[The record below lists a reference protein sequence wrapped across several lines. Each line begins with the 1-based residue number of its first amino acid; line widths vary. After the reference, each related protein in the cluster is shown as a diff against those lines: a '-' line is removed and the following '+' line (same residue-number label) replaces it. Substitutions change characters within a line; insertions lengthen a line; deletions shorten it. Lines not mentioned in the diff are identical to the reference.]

1 MEPCGLR
8 GLRPWHLV
16 LSSMLLIA
24 AASSEAA
31 KVLRFASPFGTTP
44 IWLCGGPFGFA
55 PGEDSST
62 IMKATPDGWV
72 EYVLP
77 EGAATDKYTFVV
89 MPDWRYQ
96 QGTPDLTRIFQTSD
110 TAWILPEP
118 APNGPLKAF
127 GSRPKTKTVML
138 WNPWETP
145 VPARPPY
152 IQFEGRAWG
161 AMAPIARLPGWYSA
175 SVTGY
180 NSLSVLLSDSGKT
193 SYFTA
198 LGVLPAAGPAMVLD
212 SIATRSDT
220 IWVRARPEPV
230 GAPAASASRP
240 APKVVMVQNPWRGLK
255 PMHQPRIALGTLG
268 PVPMASSLEYCGW
281 YAFEF
286 YDRPGAVLLT
296 SSRTGQTAGR
306 AGFGDATP
314 LEVAALLA
322 VQDTAWIATD
332 SVTGTPVAN
341 PRWQGEKGLCEVV
354 LLAATVH
361 DFPSGTAANR
371 QFGAGSGCGQGGW
384 GVVKGMVESTLGP
397 DRKPVRSA
405 HDTGWRGIP
414 NSWGGLDYGFRC
426 AYDTGSLA
434 EIGDSGISTEW
445 FRSVPGRNASTCRD
459 IPLRLDSVNGTYA
472 YENKQFFPIDDFD
485 KLPDGSPNPYF
496 DQIRG
501 EDQKMHN
508 YAFCLESHGEFEYRK
523 GQSYDFTGDD
533 DVWFFV
539 NNQLVV
545 DLGGIH
551 PASSQSVLLDTIGR
565 VITRRTVDWK
575 DTYDTTWNSNRLV
588 EGRTYT
594 WDFFF
599 CERSPAGS
607 SMKMTTSMNMRTD
620 AGFQVK
626 ATATGPG
633 ATDYD
638 LFMSTTKGQGCQ
650 ATASVI
656 RATGSILLSGGQFP
670 TPRRLSSGTWFG
682 GIRVDSANG
691 SVKLDSAAIAGLAPG
706 RYVLRI
712 VASFD
717 SASYKEYP
725 FTVPFTAGPRFTAK
739 PAYSAPK
746 GSVLKVSVGSFNKL
760 GPDSSE
766 IRFTPHAVAGL
777 RFFRDSALTSEI
789 LAGDTLHTGTNTV
802 ARHFWVQGTAAG
814 TYVLAIGSTGS
825 DTADTY
831 GSIVF
836 LDRALRFVDAA
847 GIPLAPIPPLSLEVD
862 EPVQVFVR
870 AYVGDSLCRSCDGR
884 ILVDGSSP
892 SLVFSATATGAAS
905 TGFALSQGAASFWLR
920 GSSPVVGASFA
931 AKLDFD
937 TAARATWQP
946 VDIGSRRIRFLDGA
960 GKALDTLEGIE
971 QRVLNGKTAFVQLWN
986 KTAPCTTCTGHL
998 RLTSPDAGIAFRDAS
1013 GNAVDSMPVADGVAT
1028 FVVWGAGPVTRGSIV
1043 LSAPSLWAAATAAP
1057 VTFRSL
1063 APDSMLVFDVDGDGR
1078 ADSAAFFLAQPWQV
1092 GNALSLSW
1100 PDANSTTPL
1109 QALVS
1114 PSFAG
1119 DSGALGLRLAAPLAP
1134 DRTSDLG
1141 AVALFSWGAT
1151 DASPVPVKDRV
1162 APVPMSAEVFWSAIA
1177 GNPDTLRVKMSESV
1191 VAAASTGTLSLLR
1204 GSWSPTRET
1213 RAVVDA
1219 SGTEIVL
1226 LFAATDPESVPL
1238 PGENVRLALVADLFG
1253 NRPGPTPKSVVVT
1266 GSVRPP
1272 RRGWYQD
1279 ADGDGR
1285 IDRAVFRFDSPFRA
1299 ASISF
1304 DLELPGGGIR
1314 SNQVGRIL
1322 PADSLLV
1329 AVDLSEPFPFGMT
1342 GFATGEWAVAP
1353 GGRRIPM
1360 DDSAAPVVDTA
1371 FVRLTETYDG
1381 SDTLFLVPSEPL
1393 PGTPATAWYQIRS
1406 GSSVLALGGVF
1417 IASRGDTQLVLLP
1430 ADGTGGVRA
1439 GDSIRFAPGTVQDL
1453 AGNTPG
1459 LDAVWRRVG
1468 GGIRPPFVRIQ
1479 PPRAFVQR
1487 PPAELDPVAVGGLE
1501 IQAID
1506 GSQWKTWSPGSGTGE
1521 ATFCD
1526 TTVCTGPTIELNT
1539 PVRVFVAVFDHMGVH
1554 VDSRAIDVTE
1564 SVLAGLRTDRLGRA
1578 KVRLLW
1584 NGSTPDRRPVAS
1596 GVYLFRVV
1604 VQSRSTE
1611 SGTRISNQVWKVGL
1625 KRPL

>member
-1 MEPCGLR
+1 MELCGL
-8 GLRPWHLV
+8 GALRRRFLALASTLLV
-16 LSSMLLIA
+16 
-24 AASSEAA
+24 AASASEAA
-31 KVLRFASPFGTTP
+31 KVLRFASPFGPTP

-55 PGEDSST
+55 PGQDSST
-62 IMKATPDGWV
+62 IMKTTPDNWM

-77 EGAATDKYTFVV
+77 AGAPTDRYTFVV
-89 MPDWRYQ
+89 MPDWQYQ
-96 QGTPDLTRIFQTSD
+96 QNTPDLTGIFQTSD

-127 GSRPKTKTVML
+127 GSRPKTKTVLL

-145 VPARPPY
+145 SPARKPY

-161 AMAPIARLPGWYSA
+161 AMTPIARLPGWYSA

-180 NSLSVLLSDSGKT
+180 NSLSVLFSDSAKT
-193 SYFTA
+193 AYFGSV
-198 LGVLPAAGPAMVLD
+198 GVLATPGTAMVLD

-230 GAPAASASRP
+230 GAPAASARRP
-240 APKVVMVQNPWRGLK
+240 APKVVMVQNPWRGRTPL
-255 PMHQPRIALGTLG
+255 HQPRITLGTLG
-268 PVPMASSLEYCGW
+268 PVPMAPSLEYCGW

-296 SSRTGQTAGR
+296 SSRTGQTAGKG
-306 AGFGDATP
+306 GFGDLAPLDVAT
-314 LEVAALLA
+314 LLTG
-322 VQDTAWIATD
+322 QDTAWVATD
-332 SVTGTPVAN
+332 SVSGIPVAN
-341 PRWQGEKGLCEVV
+341 PRWQGEKGLCEIV
-354 LLAATVH
+354 LLAATVR

-371 QFGAGSGCGQGGW
+371 QFGAGKGCGQGGW
-384 GVVKGMVESTLGP
+384 GVVKGMVEPVLGS

-405 HDTGWRGIP
+405 YDSGWNGIR
-414 NSWGGLDYGFRC
+414 NSWGGMDYGFRC
-426 AYDTGSLA
+426 AYDTGASA

-445 FRSVPGRNASTCRD
+445 FRTVPGRNAETCRD
-459 IPLRLDSVNGTYA
+459 IPLKLDSVNGTYG

-485 KLPDGSPNPYF
+485 RLPDGSPNPYF
-496 DQIRG
+496 EQIRG
-501 EDQKMHN
+501 EDQRMHN
-508 YAFCLESHGEFEYRK
+508 YAFCLESHGEFEYKK

-539 NNQLVV
+539 NNRLVV

-551 PASSQSVLLDTIGR
+551 PASSQNVLLDTIGR
-565 VITRRTVDWK
+565 VVTRRTVDGK
-575 DTYDTTWNSNRLV
+575 DLYDTSWNESALV
-588 EGRTYT
+588 EGKTYT

-620 AGFQVK
+620 AGFQVR

-656 RATGSILLSGGQFP
+656 RATGSVLLSGGQFP
-670 TPRRLSSGTWFG
+670 TPRRLSSGTWYG

-706 RYVLRI
+706 RYVLKI
-712 VASFD
+712 AASFD

-725 FTVPFTAGPRFTAK
+725 FTVPFSAGPRFTAK
-739 PAYSAPK
+739 PAYSGAK
-746 GSVLKVSVGSFNKL
+746 GSVLQVSVGSFNKL

-766 IRFTPHAVAGL
+766 IRFVPHPTAGL

-789 LAGDTLHTGTNTV
+789 VAGDTLHTGANAQ
-802 ARHFWVQGTAAG
+802 ARRFWVQGVAAG
-814 TYVLAIGSTGS
+814 TYVLAIGSTAS

-831 GSIVF
+831 GPIEF
-836 LDRALRFVDAA
+836 LDRTLRFVDAA
-847 GIPLAPIPPLSLEVD
+847 GIPLASIPALSLEVD

-892 SLVFSATATGAAS
+892 SLAFSATATGAAS

-920 GSSPVVGASFA
+920 GSSPAVGASFA

-937 TAARATWQP
+937 TTARATWQP
-946 VDIGSRRIRFLDGA
+946 VDIGSRRIRYLDGT
-960 GKALDTLEGIE
+960 GKVTDTLEEID
-971 QRVLNGKTAFVQLWN
+971 QRVLTGKTVSVQLWN
-986 KTAPCTTCTGHL
+986 KTSPCSTCAGHL
-998 RLTSPDAGIAFRDAS
+998 RLSSPDAGIAFRDAL
-1013 GNAVDSMPVADGVAT
+1013 GNAVDSVPVVDGAAT
-1028 FVVWGAGPVTRGSIV
+1028 FVVWGAGPVSRGSIG
-1043 LSAPSLWAAATAAP
+1043 LSAPSLWAATTAGP
-1057 VTFRSL
+1057 VTLRSL
-1063 APDSMLVFDVDGDGR
+1063 APDSVLVFDVDGDGR

-1092 GNALSLSW
+1092 GNTLSLSW
-1100 PDANSTTPL
+1100 PDANSPLPL
-1109 QALVS
+1109 QSLVP

-1119 DSGALGLRLAAPLAP
+1119 DSGVLGLRLAAPLAP
-1134 DRTSDLG
+1134 DRTGDLG
-1141 AVALFSWGAT
+1141 AFASFSWGAA
-1151 DASPVPVKDRV
+1151 DVSPVPVKDRV
-1162 APVPMSAEVFWSAIA
+1162 APVPVSAEVFWSAIA
-1177 GNPDTLRVKMSESV
+1177 GNPDTLRVKVSESV
-1191 VAAASTGTLSLLR
+1191 VATASTGILSLLR
-1204 GSWSPTRET
+1204 GSWGPTRET

-1226 LFAATDPESVPL
+1226 LFAATAPESVPL

-1253 NRPGPTPKSVVVT
+1253 NHPGPTPKPVVVS
-1266 GSVRPP
+1266 GAPRPP

-1279 ADGDGR
+1279 TDDDGR
-1285 IDRAVFRFDSPFRA
+1285 IDRAVFRFDSPVGAPKLR
-1299 ASISF
+1299 F
-1304 DLELPGGGIR
+1304 DLELPGGGVR
-1314 SNQVGRIL
+1314 TSQVGRAL
-1322 PADSLLV
+1322 PSDPLLV

-1342 GFATGEWAVAP
+1342 GFVAGDWAVAQ

-1360 DDSAAPVVDTA
+1360 DDSVAPVVDTA

-1393 PGTPATAWYQIRS
+1393 RGVPATAWYQVRS
-1406 GSSVLALGGVF
+1406 RASILALGGVF

-1439 GDSIRFAPGTVQDL
+1439 GDSIRFAPGMVQDL
-1453 AGNTPG
+1453 PGNTPG
-1459 LDAVWRRVG
+1459 SDAVWRRVG
-1468 GGIRPPFVRIQ
+1468 GGIRPPFVRVQ
-1479 PPRAFVQR
+1479 PPRSFVER
-1487 PPAELDPVAVGGLE
+1487 PRPELDPVLIGGLE

-1506 GSQWKTWSPGSGTGE
+1506 GSDWKSWSPETGYRN
-1521 ATFCD
+1521 ASACD
-1526 TTVCTGPTIELNT
+1526 TLLCTGPGIELNT
-1539 PVRVFVAVFDHMGVH
+1539 PVRIFVGVFDRMGVH
-1554 VDSRAIDVTE
+1554 VDSRALDITE
-1564 SVLAGLRTDRLGRA
+1564 SVLSGLRTDRLGRT

-1584 NGSTPDRRPVAS
+1584 NGSTSNGQAAAS
-1596 GVYLFRVV
+1596 GIYLFRVV

-1611 SGTRISNQVWKVGL
+1611 SGTKISNQVWKVGL
-1625 KRPL
+1625 KRPH